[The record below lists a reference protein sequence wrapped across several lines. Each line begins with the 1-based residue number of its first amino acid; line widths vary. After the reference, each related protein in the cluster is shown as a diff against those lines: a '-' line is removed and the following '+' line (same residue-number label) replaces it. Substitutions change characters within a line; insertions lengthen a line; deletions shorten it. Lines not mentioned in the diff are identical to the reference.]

1 MEVQAWLVIFKGTG
15 ARSGKV
21 AYTEDEDTG
30 VSKKISE
37 ILN

>member
-21 AYTEDEDTG
+21 AYNTEDEDTG
-30 VSKKISE
+30 VSEKI
-37 ILN
+37 I